1 MPFSFA
7 SQNDFF
13 YVLDK
18 PTNKFVNLFI
28 AVIWS
33 QDAFSYALQTL
44 VPLSL
49 RYLHLFFHH
58 MGIKISRSY

>member
-13 YVLDK
+13 VHVLDK

-28 AVIWS
+28 VMVGS
-33 QDAFSYALQTL
+33 QDAISYALQTL
-44 VPLSL
+44 AVLS
-49 RYLHLFFHH
+49 
-58 MGIKISRSY
+58 SQ